1 MKRLSVVQ
9 HTSAEY
15 LGLMEDHFE
24 GRRIRFNYFRPF
36 ASGGKLPDQKAIG
49 DGLILLG
56 GGPWGSVGE
65 RIVPS
70 LQDEIKLARVCLML
84 EKPVIGIGLGA
95 QILSLAADGGASAA
109 PLDFQ
114 VGYASAASVDA
125 LNGYL
130 PSRHPHVVYMRDRPE
145 PPAYAQILSR
155 DSRGRPAIFQI
166 GRSALGFIGHPGFKL
181 AMAEDLVMEFEEAP
195 PDPGP
200 QFQALSRMK
209 TQIEDALVPI
219 MTGVIQLTGLMDEK

>member
-24 GRRIRFNYFRPF
+24 GRRIRFDYFRPF
-36 ASGGKLPDQKAIG
+36 TSGGKLPEQKAIG

-56 GGPWGSVGE
+56 GGPWGSVGD
-65 RIVPS
+65 RIVPG
-70 LQDEIKLARVCLML
+70 LQDEIKLARACLML
-84 EKPVIGIGLGA
+84 ETPVIGLGLGA

-125 LNGYL
+125 LDGYL
-130 PSRHPHVVYMRDRPE
+130 PPRHPHVVYMRDRPE
-145 PPAYAQILSR
+145 PPGYARILSR
-155 DSRGRPAIFQI
+155 DSHGRAAIFQI
-166 GRSALGFIGHPGFKL
+166 GRNALGFIGHPGFKL
-181 AMAEDLVMEFEEAP
+181 AMAEDLMMEFEESP

-200 QFQALSRMK
+200 QLLALSRMK
-209 TQIEDALVPI
+209 TPIEDALVSI
-219 MTGVIQLTGLMDEK
+219 MTGVIRLTALMDP